1 MTRIPAFDGIR
12 GVAVLMIVTC
22 HVCYGAGLG
31 VWGQYLGGTF
41 NTVFFLLSAI
51 LLGIVNKPEN
61 GGGKT
66 SLHPFLFK
74 RWLRLAASL
83 YPFLVICTLLYVLT
97 GVSFSVKDLILN
109 FLMLGWIGKLPGLGH
124 LWFVTMIVACYVLF
138 AALRQRPERFRHPV
152 VWLLFLPLSC
162 AIDALNLP
170 GYSCRV
176 LMYCGLT
183 FLYADNVMHWCHTV
197 RMVWLMIGA
206 VTVNAGVFFGI
217 AGGILQVGHPSYY
230 YATACA
236 GITAF
241 LLLFRMFIYIRPGRF
256 LCTASTISYELYL
269 VHHLF
274 CLGEYSWFVR
284 WPSVSPL
291 YVSLFV
297 FVASSVGAWFLHEIS
312 RRIVLSIQKRCTA

>member
-1 MTRIPAFDGIR
+1 MGWNWVVHLA
-12 GVAVLMIVTC
+12 
-22 HVCYGAGLG
+22 
-31 VWGQYLGGTF
+31 QYCRVFVITEGEWRKEIEADLEQLPQRTNLRFYF
-41 NTVFFLLSAI
+41 NPVSPKVRRMCWNQGDWRFYWYYRQWQ
-51 LLGIVNKPEN
+51 
-61 GGGKT
+61 
-66 SLHPFLFK
+66 K
-74 RWLRLAASL
+74 RTLRLARDIIAQ
-83 YPFLVICTLLYVLT
+83 YRIDVIHQ
-97 GVSFSVKDLILN
+97 LN
-109 FLMLGWIGKLPGLGH
+109 MIG
-124 LWFVTMIVACYVLF
+124 
-138 AALRQRPERFRHPV
+138 FRHPV
-152 VWLLFLPLSC
+152 VWLLFIPLSC

-170 GYSCRV
+170 GYSCLV

-206 VTVNAGVFFGI
+206 VTVNAGMFFGI

-241 LLLFRMFIYIRPGRF
+241 LLLFRMFIIYIRPGRF